1 MDFDVIVIGGGP
13 VGENVAWRTA
23 AGGLSTAMVEK
34 ELVGGECSY
43 WACMPSKALLR
54 SGHAL
59 AAAQRVKGVVGGSLD
74 AAAVLERRTGFTSN
88 WDDTGQVQ
96 WAESENIHVLRG
108 DGEVTGERE
117 VTVRGADGETV
128 YRARHAVVVCT

>member
-23 AGGLSTAMVEK
+23 AGGLSTAMIEK

-59 AAAQRVKGVVGGSLD
+59 RAAQRVRGAREAIAAELD
-74 AAAVLERRTGFTSN
+74 VAAVFARRN
-88 WDDTGQVQ
+88 EIVHDWDDTSQVN
-96 WAESENIHVLRG
+96 WVNDTGIALLRG
-108 DGEVTGERE
+108 RGRITGE
-117 VTVRGADGETV
+117 
-128 YRARHAVVVCT
+128 